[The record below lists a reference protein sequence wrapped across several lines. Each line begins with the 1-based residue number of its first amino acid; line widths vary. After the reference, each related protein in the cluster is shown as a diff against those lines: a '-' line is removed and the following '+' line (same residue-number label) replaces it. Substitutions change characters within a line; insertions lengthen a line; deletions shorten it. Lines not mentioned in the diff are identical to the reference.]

1 MVVGA
6 RGKVEWPQKAAAVR
20 VLGLDP
26 GSRACGWGVVESRGR
41 ELVLVEAGTIR
52 PPARG
57 EFARRLL
64 FIHQRLAE
72 LIARTGP
79 AEAAVEGVFSAGN
92 RRSALMLGHARG
104 VALLAAAE
112 AGLSVYEYPP
122 AQVKKALVGAGRA
135 DKEQVRAMVA
145 RLLRRSEDMGL
156 DTSDALA
163 VAITHIHSRTL
174 RGL

>member
-1 MVVGA
+1 M
-6 RGKVEWPQKAAAVR
+6 R

-57 EFARRLL
+57 EFAQRLL
-64 FIHQRLAE
+64 FIYQHLAE
-72 LIARTGP
+72 LIARTAP

-92 RRSALMLGHARG
+92 LRSALLLGHARG

-122 AQVKKALVGAGRA
+122 AQVKKALVGVGRA

-145 RLLRRSEDMGL
+145 RLLGRGGRMGL